1 MLLPAVAAHVSWTS
15 AVLWQLAGAL
25 GAFSFLASATYLLND
40 VVDITHDRQH
50 PTKRHRAVAA
60 GQMSTRA
67 AFLIAAILIVAAA
80 ALAWPLPLAFRATL
94 AAYLILTA
102 LYSLVLKQHV
112 VLDVIAL
119 ATLYTTRI
127 VAGAAVVDVPLSRW
141 FLAFSVFL
149 FLSLAL
155 LKRVVELQDTLV
167 DRHDKVAGRGYIGA
181 DLPVLVGMGLAA
193 AAASSLVYCLYI
205 TGDEVELI
213 YSRPDLLW
221 GGVLLLLYWETR
233 IWLLAVRKQ
242 LHEDPVVFALRDGAS
257 YVVVLTFLL
266 MVWVAT

>member
-1 MLLPAVAAHVSWTS
+1 MLLPALAAHVSWTPAVVWDLS
-15 AVLWQLAGAL
+15 AAFV
-25 GAFSFLASATYLLND
+25 AFSLLASATYLLND
-40 VVDITHDRQH
+40 VADLPHDRQH
-50 PTKRHRAVAA
+50 PTKKHRALAA
-60 GQMSTRA
+60 GHMSTRA
-67 AFLIAAILIVAAA
+67 AFLLATILIAAAA
-80 ALAWPLPLAFRATL
+80 ALAWPLPIEFRATL

-102 LYSLVLKQHV
+102 LYSIVLKRQA
-112 VLDVIAL
+112 VLDVIVL

-155 LKRVVELQDTLV
+155 VKRVVELQDTLAS
-167 DRHDKVAGRGYIGA
+167 RHDEVGGRGYIGA

-193 AAASSLVYCLYI
+193 AASSSLVYCLYI
-205 TGDEVELI
+205 TGDEVGAI

-221 GGVLLLLYWETR
+221 GGFLLLLYWETR

-242 LHEDPVVFALRDGAS
+242 LHEDPVVFALRDGTS
-257 YVVVLTFLL
+257 YVVVLTFFLL
-266 MVWVAT
+266 VWVAT